1 MINYSYTSIYIYIC
15 ICSLPTSDQLRRASA
30 ENAEAFQMMST
41 EAWECLDG
49 ELSSESISEEDQ
61 DSTAS
66 MSSRPSTQVGAAGSV
81 KLVMYHSRTG
91 IGACRHCALPEMP
104 LVPPRCPTLTN
115 DFNSSISGGLK
126 LWKRLRKKKQ
136 TAKTYSIVFPFWITK
151 NDLLWLI
158 VCHPHLNCLG
168 VLRWCHQKRLAVSPK
183 FGGRAHCAISK
194 YPNQCLL
201 QVALTSERNTYKI
214 AVFHVVISIQPEVI
228 GCVIFS
234 LRDDDESLTYIIG
247 LWWMW
252 CNQVE
257 RWWHPRLAFT
267 LVHWTLRPIPRKLAI
282 ITGLISNRLNVLM
295 STSG

>member
-1 MINYSYTSIYIYIC
+1 MNSSVKGTMFIITTIIVVIINIIYDKLFIYFYIYIC
-15 ICSLPTSDQLRRASA
+15 IRSLPTSDQLRRASA

-126 LWKRLRKKKQ
+126 L
-136 TAKTYSIVFPFWITK
+136 
-151 NDLLWLI
+151 
-158 VCHPHLNCLG
+158 
-168 VLRWCHQKRLAVSPK
+168 
-183 FGGRAHCAISK
+183 
-194 YPNQCLL
+194 
-201 QVALTSERNTYKI
+201 
-214 AVFHVVISIQPEVI
+214 
-228 GCVIFS
+228 
-234 LRDDDESLTYIIG
+234 
-247 LWWMW
+247 
-252 CNQVE
+252 
-257 RWWHPRLAFT
+257 
-267 LVHWTLRPIPRKLAI
+267 
-282 ITGLISNRLNVLM
+282 
-295 STSG
+295 